1 MRKRDPR
8 VQAHKEELEERAA
21 QQVKRAARRRAEL
34 LQARVEEAAVY
45 EEQNFEQRQKHEEQI
60 SELENQLRDEFGFS
74 SENSQQE
81 TNSESED
88 TEEQLYCPACNK
100 QFKTAKA

>member
-8 VQAHKEELEERAA
+8 VRAHKEELETRAA
-21 QQVKRAARRRAEL
+21 LQTEKNAMRRAEL

-45 EEQNFEQRQKHEEQI
+45 EERNIEQLQEHEDKI
-60 SELENQLRDEFGFS
+60 TELEEQLRDEFGFS
-74 SENSQQE
+74 SENSDRSSS
-81 TNSESED
+81 SENED
-88 TEEQLYCPACNK
+88 AEEKLFCAACNK